1 MRSVRKTIIFRI
13 PYCFWSSFPFFFD
26 AFSVIPFLSSPTSSK
41 FYRNMMIGKMQHG
54 HLEGVCL
61 FRGVE
66 MIEIEEAIYLL
77 VRILDIFS

>member
-1 MRSVRKTIIFRI
+1 
-13 PYCFWSSFPFFFD
+13 
-26 AFSVIPFLSSPTSSK
+26 
-41 FYRNMMIGKMQHG
+41 MIGKMQHG

-77 VRILDIFS
+77 VRILDIFFLRFRFWKLGKERKGKDINRIFVK